1 MMEIKPVGFT
11 ITTER
16 EGKRQQPGSH
26 IVWWDRDTHSIAD
39 YFPGANAPRR
49 ERVSAAE
56 AVAAHVAFLGD
67 CESKPQ
73 AMGLDL
79 TPDQGSLFDAQA
91 AALEPAAV
99 PPTDPALA
107 LKEREVQDEDRDGT
121 SYEAQYKAAVRQMEQ
136 QLGDECPIPAF
147 NKMLSECC
155 VMLSK
160 LPLTQYSFD
169 AFMALWVA
177 ESGYGADG
185 DTPPAS
191 AYEPIVKVAYSVL
204 LSGGLIL
211 AP

>member
-73 AMGLDL
+73 AMGLYAEADVQQL
-79 TPDQGSLFDAQA
+79 IKQRDELLQALKRMEQTAHEAIEGAQA
-91 AALEPAAV
+91 A
-99 PPTDPALA
+99 
-107 LKEREVQDEDRDGT
+107 DG
-121 SYEAQYKAAVRQMEQ
+121 
-136 QLGDECPIPAF
+136 
-147 NKMLSECC
+147 
-155 VMLSK
+155 
-160 LPLTQYSFD
+160 
-169 AFMALWVA
+169 
-177 ESGYGADG
+177 
-185 DTPPAS
+185 
-191 AYEPIVKVAYSVL
+191 
-204 LSGGLIL
+204 
-211 AP
+211 